1 MAKRVL
7 IIDDSSDV
15 RRQVCGALA
24 SAGYEMLEAG
34 NGLEGAAQIRQ
45 QTELA
50 LIICDI
56 NMPQMNGLEMLE
68 DVQEEVARRQIP
80 VVMLTTEGKSEMMAR
95 ARKAGAKGWIVK
107 PFQDHLFVAA
117 VHKLTSAAPA

>member
-24 SAGYEMLEAG
+24 GAGYEMLEAG
-34 NGLEGAAQIRQ
+34 NGVEGAAQIRQ
-45 QTELA
+45 QQELA
-50 LIICDI
+50 LIICDV
-56 NMPQMNGLEMLE
+56 NMPQMNGLDMLE
-68 DVQEEVARRQIP
+68 VVQDELARRRIP
-80 VVMLTTEGKSEMMAR
+80 IVMLTTEGKAEMMER

-117 VHKLTSAAPA
+117 VNKLTQ

>member
-1 MAKRVL
+1 VAKRVL

-24 SAGYEMLEAG
+24 GAGFEMLEAV
-34 NGLEGAAQIRQ
+34 NGVDGAAQIRQ
-45 QTELA
+45 QPDLA

-56 NMPQMNGLEMLE
+56 NMPQMNGLDMLE
-68 DVQEEVARRQIP
+68 NVQDELARRQIP
-80 VVMLTTEGKSEMMAR
+80 VVMLTTEGKADLMAR

-107 PFQDHLFVAA
+107 PFQDHLFIAADAVAQ
-117 VHKLTSAAPA
+117 LTQ

>member
-45 QTELA
+45 QSELA

-56 NMPQMNGLEMLE
+56 NMPQMNGLDMLE
-68 DVQEEVARRQIP
+68 VVQDEVARRQIP

-117 VHKLTSAAPA
+117 VHKLTQ